1 MIVFLSPWKSAIN
14 KFDYKGNYVC
24 VYIVIVFLSCPTY
37 CSSLYVLYI
46 VMYVFY
52 KSSIE
57 LRYNTS
63 FMLVFVQKTILLFF
77 LHGRMV
83 DIRKLL
89 ETMVLKAAVTQYYQ
103 Y

>member
-1 MIVFLSPWKSAIN
+1 MCIHCNCTLL
-14 KFDYKGNYVC
+14 
-24 VYIVIVFLSCPTY
+24 LSCTTY
-37 CSSLYVLYI
+37 CSQLYI
-46 VMYVFY
+46 VMYVYY

-57 LRYNTS
+57 FRYNTT

-77 LHGRMV
+77 LDGRMV
-83 DIRKLL
+83 DIRKVL